1 MLAHASARSVFLF
14 LLVGGGELSAS
25 PFTPLQG
32 IEGGGM
38 GVLAMRECA
47 LSTRSPEERDGGSTV
62 LDQKGKGIM
71 QVGVIAKCLLRRCV
85 PGMQTHKRTY
95 AHTHTHQTYTRTHN
109 TLVRQKYTHTYNH
122 IHTYLNLTVDA
133 LFDTTPRDTYIN
145 EQKNALTLTQTHSQT
160 HTLAHT

>member
-1 MLAHASARSVFLF
+1 MLAHSSARSVFLF

-95 AHTHTHQTYTRTHN
+95 AHTHTSNIH
-109 TLVRQKYTHTYNH
+109 THTQHTGTPKIHAH
-122 IHTYLNLTVDA
+122 IQSHTHLLELDCRCSV
-133 LFDTTPRDTYIN
+133 
-145 EQKNALTLTQTHSQT
+145 
-160 HTLAHT
+160 